1 MGRRA
6 IRLCLMIAF
15 GWLAMALTASAQMN
29 DEERKVA
36 LALEFQ
42 KLRAAQHP
50 AAASV
55 AEQEIWR
62 LWFIGPNESITEQL
76 GKASEALKYGDYAAA
91 ETLLT
96 GLILKA
102 PNHAEIWNQ
111 RAFARFLQLKF
122 EDSLK
127 DIKRVLALE
136 PRHFGALAGRARIEA
151 QLGRQA
157 DASRTMGEVGVIH
170 PWMARMAP
178 IPADPPPPEPVQQQE
193 L

>member
-1 MGRRA
+1 MNFKV
-6 IRLCLMIAF
+6 IRLCLLIAV
-15 GWLAMALTASAQMN
+15 GWLAIAVGANAQMN
-29 DEERKVA
+29 DTERKIA

-62 LWFIGPNESITEQL
+62 LWFIGPNEGVTDQL
-76 GKASEALKYGDYAAA
+76 NEATEALSHGDYDQA
-91 ETLLT
+91 ETRLT
-96 GLILKA
+96 SLILKA
-102 PNHAEIWNQ
+102 PNHAEVWNQ
-111 RAFARFLQLKF
+111 RAFARFLQQRF

-127 DIKRVLALE
+127 DIERALMLE

-151 QLGRQA
+151 QLGRPA
-157 DASRTMGEVGVIH
+157 DASRTMGQVGVIH
-170 PWMARMAP
+170 PWMARMGP
-178 IPADPPPPEPVQQQE
+178 IPADPPPPKPIQQQE

>member
-1 MGRRA
+1 MIFRA
-6 IRLCLMIAF
+6 VRLCLVVAI
-15 GWLAMALTASAQMN
+15 GWLTLTVGAFAQMN
-29 DEERKVA
+29 EAERKVA

-62 LWFIGPNESITEQL
+62 LWFIGPNASITDQL
-76 GKASEALKYGDYAAA
+76 NAASEALRQGDYAQA
-91 ETLLT
+91 EARLT
-96 GLILKA
+96 SLILKA

-111 RAFARFLQLKF
+111 RAFARFLQLRF

-127 DIKRVLALE
+127 DIERVLALE

-151 QLGRQA
+151 HLGREA
-157 DASRTMGEVGVIH
+157 EASRTMGEVGVIH

-178 IPADPPPPEPVQQQE
+178 IPADPPPPQPIQQQD

>member
-1 MGRRA
+1 MAQKA
-6 IRLCLMIAF
+6 IRLCLIFAF
-15 GWLAMALTASAQMN
+15 GWLAMALSAHAQMN
-29 DEERKVA
+29 AQERKVA

-62 LWFIGPNESITEQL
+62 LWFIGPNESITDQL
-76 GKASEALKYGDYAAA
+76 SKASEALKHGDYGAA
-91 ETLLT
+91 EALLT
-96 GLILKA
+96 ALILKA

-111 RAFARFLQLKF
+111 RAFARFLQFKF

-127 DIKRVLALE
+127 DIDRVLALE
-136 PRHFGALAGRARIEA
+136 PRHFGALAGRARIES
-151 QLGRQA
+151 QLGRSA

-170 PWMARMAP
+170 PWMARMGP
-178 IPADPPPPEPVQQQE
+178 IPADPPPPEPIQQQE

>member
-1 MGRRA
+1 MF
-6 IRLCLMIAF
+6 AF
-15 GWLAMALTASAQMN
+15 GWLAMTLTAQAQMN
-29 DEERKVA
+29 DEERKLA

-62 LWFIGPNESITEQL
+62 LWFIGPNESITDQL
-76 GKASEALKYGDYAAA
+76 GKASEALRQGDYASA
-91 ETLLT
+91 EALLT
-96 GLILKA
+96 RLILKA

-122 EDSLK
+122 EESLR
-127 DIKRVLALE
+127 DIERVLALE

-151 QLGRQA
+151 QLGRQD

-170 PWMARMAP
+170 PWMARMGP
-178 IPADPPPPEPVQQQE
+178 IPADPPPPAPVQQQD

>member
-1 MGRRA
+1 MRLRA

-15 GWLAMALTASAQMN
+15 GWLAMALTAHAQMN
-29 DEERKVA
+29 EQERKVA

-62 LWFIGPNESITEQL
+62 LWFIGPNESITDQL
-76 GKASEALKYGDYAAA
+76 SEASEALKYGDYAVA
-91 ETLLT
+91 EALLT
-96 GLILKA
+96 ELILKA

-122 EDSLK
+122 EESLR
-127 DIKRVLALE
+127 DIERVLVLE

-151 QLGRQA
+151 QLGRQE

-178 IPADPPPPEPVQQQE
+178 IPADPPPPKPIQQQE

>member
-1 MGRRA
+1 MGFRA
-6 IRLCLMIAF
+6 IRLCLIIAF
-15 GWLAMALTASAQMN
+15 GWLAMTLTAHAQM
-29 DEERKVA
+29 DAKERKVA

-42 KLRAAQHP
+42 KLRSAQHP

-62 LWFIGPNESITEQL
+62 LWFIGPNDSITDQL

-91 ETLLT
+91 EALLT
-96 GLILKA
+96 ALILKA

-127 DIKRVLALE
+127 DIERVLALE

-151 QLGRQA
+151 QLGRPA

-178 IPADPPPPEPVQQQE
+178 IPADPPPPKPVQQQE

>member
-1 MGRRA
+1 MTFRA
-6 IRLCLMIAF
+6 IRLCLIIAV
-15 GWLAMALTASAQMN
+15 GWMAIAVGANAQMN
-29 DEERKVA
+29 DAERRVA

-62 LWFIGPNESITEQL
+62 LWFIGPNESITDQL
-76 GKASEALKYGDYAAA
+76 NAASEALRQGDYALA
-91 ETLLT
+91 EERLT
-96 GLILKA
+96 TLILKA
-102 PNHAEIWNQ
+102 PNHAELWNQ
-111 RAFARFLQLKF
+111 RAFARFLQLRF

-127 DIKRVLALE
+127 DIERVLALE

-151 QLGRQA
+151 RLGRPA

-170 PWMARMAP
+170 PWMARQAP
-178 IPADPPPPEPVQQQE
+178 IPADPPPPQPVQQQD

>member
-1 MGRRA
+1 MIIKA
-6 IRLCLMIAF
+6 MRLCLLIAF
-15 GWLAMALTASAQMN
+15 GWLALAVGANAQMN
-29 DEERKVA
+29 EAERKVA
-36 LALEFQ
+36 LALESQ

-62 LWFIGPNESITEQL
+62 LWFIGPSEGITDQL
-76 GKASEALKYGDYAAA
+76 SAASEALSQGDYAEA
-91 ETLLT
+91 EARLT
-96 GLILKA
+96 TLILKA

-111 RAFARFLQLKF
+111 RAFARFLQLRF

-127 DIKRVLALE
+127 DIERVLALE

-178 IPADPPPPEPVQQQE
+178 IPADPPPPEPIQQQD

>member
-1 MGRRA
+1 MIIKA
-6 IRLCLMIAF
+6 MRLCLLIAF
-15 GWLAMALTASAQMN
+15 GWFALAAGANAQMN
-29 DEERKVA
+29 EAERKVA

-62 LWFIGPNESITEQL
+62 LWFIGPSEGITDQL
-76 GKASEALKYGDYAAA
+76 SAASEALSQGDYAEA
-91 ETLLT
+91 EARLT
-96 GLILKA
+96 TLILKA

-111 RAFARFLQLKF
+111 RAFARFLQLRF

-127 DIKRVLALE
+127 DIERVLALE

-178 IPADPPPPEPVQQQE
+178 IPADPPPPEPIQQQD